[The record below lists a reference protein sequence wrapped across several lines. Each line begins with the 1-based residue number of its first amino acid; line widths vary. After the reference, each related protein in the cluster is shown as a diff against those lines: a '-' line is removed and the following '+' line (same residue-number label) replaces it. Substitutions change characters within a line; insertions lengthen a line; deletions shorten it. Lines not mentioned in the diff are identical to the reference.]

1 MWIVNHGH
9 VRTDVNCGG
18 CRSRREIWNSVRT
31 YPPFA
36 WKDATGEWAGW
47 EVDLMNAVCRQLK
60 EKCSIVEVAFEGMI
74 PLLNGHF
81 IDVIWSTMSI
91 TDERQHYSD

>member
-1 MWIVNHGH
+1 
-9 VRTDVNCGG
+9 
-18 CRSRREIWNSVRT
+18 
-31 YPPFA
+31 
-36 WKDATGEWAGW
+36 
-47 EVDLMNAVCRQLK
+47 MNAVCRQLK
-60 EKCSIVEVAFEGMI
+60 EKCSIVDVAWEGMI